1 MPKLLAIIGAL
12 VICAGLDLLWQ
23 SRNEIRFWLAAYVN
37 VFRSIL
43 RRQENINAA
52 RVPPAAVPAAK
63 RKHAVRFLLG
73 VGFAFLLG
81 PMLIAISVTLLL
93 YTNL

>member
-12 VICAGLDLLWQ
+12 VICAGFDLLWQ
-23 SRNEIRFWLAAYVN
+23 SRHEIKFWLAAYMK

-43 RRQENINAA
+43 NRPEDTVRPLPSS
-52 RVPPAAVPAAK
+52 VPPGK

-81 PMLIAISVTLLL
+81 PMLLAISVTLLL
-93 YTNL
+93 YKNL

>member
-12 VICAGLDLLWQ
+12 VICAGVDLLWQ
-23 SRNEIRFWLAAYVN
+23 SRNEIKFWLAAYVN

-43 RRQENINAA
+43 RRQENTGAA
-52 RVPPAAVPAAK
+52 RVLPAAVPPAK
-63 RKHAVRFLLG
+63 RKHAFRFLLG

>member
-23 SRNEIRFWLAAYVN
+23 SRQEIKFWLAAYIK

-43 RRQENINAA
+43 RRQEDQV
-52 RVPPAAVPAAK
+52 RGLPAAVPPAR

-81 PMLIAISVTLLL
+81 PMLLAISVTLLL
-93 YTNL
+93 YKNL

>member
-1 MPKLLAIIGAL
+1 VPKLLAIIGAL
-12 VICAGLDLLWQ
+12 VICAGVDLLWQ
-23 SRNEIRFWLAAYVN
+23 SRNEIKFWLAAYIN

-43 RRQENINAA
+43 RRPENAA
-52 RVPPAAVPAAK
+52 RVLPLPAALPAAK

-81 PMLIAISVTLLL
+81 PILIAISVTLLL
-93 YTNL
+93 YKNL

>member
-12 VICAGLDLLWQ
+12 VICAGCDLLWQ
-23 SRNEIRFWLAAYVN
+23 SRNEIKFWMAAYIS

-43 RRQENINAA
+43 RRQENTV
-52 RVPPAAVPAAK
+52 RELPAAVPAGK
-63 RKHAVRFLLG
+63 RRHAVRFLLG

-93 YTNL
+93 YKNL

>member
-1 MPKLLAIIGAL
+1 VPKLLGIIGAL
-12 VICAGLDLLWQ
+12 VVCAGLDLLWQ
-23 SRNEIRFWLAAYVN
+23 SRHEIRFWLAAYMK
-37 VFRSIL
+37 VFRSTL
-43 RRQENINAA
+43 RRQGELVGGLPAT
-52 RVPPAAVPAAK
+52 VPPAK

>member
-23 SRNEIRFWLAAYVN
+23 SRHEIKFWLATYIK

-43 RRQENINAA
+43 KRPGDRVRDLPASVPPSRRQ
-52 RVPPAAVPAAK
+52 
-63 RKHAVRFLLG
+63 HAVRFLLG

-81 PMLIAISVTLLL
+81 PMLLAISVTLLL
-93 YTNL
+93 YKNL

>member
-1 MPKLLAIIGAL
+1 VPRLLGIIGAL
-12 VICAGLDLLWQ
+12 VICAGVDLLWQ
-23 SRNEIRFWLAAYVN
+23 SRNEIKFWLAAYIN

-43 RRQENINAA
+43 RRQENSNTN
-52 RVPPAAVPAAK
+52 RLLPAAVPAAK

-93 YTNL
+93 YKNL

>member
-1 MPKLLAIIGAL
+1 VPKLLAIIGAL
-12 VICAGLDLLWQ
+12 VICAGVDLLWQ
-23 SRNEIRFWLAAYVN
+23 SRNEIKFWLAAYIN

-43 RRQENINAA
+43 RHQENSYH
-52 RVPPAAVPAAK
+52 VLPAAVPAAK

-93 YTNL
+93 YKNL

>member
-12 VICAGLDLLWQ
+12 VICAGVDLLWQ
-23 SRNEIRFWLAAYVN
+23 SRNEIKFWLAAYIN

-43 RRQENINAA
+43 RRQESISTA
-52 RVPPAAVPAAK
+52 RVLPAAVSAAK

>member
-1 MPKLLAIIGAL
+1 MPKLLGIIGAL
-12 VICAGLDLLWQ
+12 VICAGVDLLWQ
-23 SRNEIRFWLAAYVN
+23 SRNEIKFWIAAYIN

-43 RRQENINAA
+43 RRQEKTL
-52 RVPPAAVPAAK
+52 RVLPAAVPAAK

>member
-1 MPKLLAIIGAL
+1 VPKLLAIIGAL
-12 VICAGLDLLWQ
+12 VICAGVDLLWQ
-23 SRNEIRFWLAAYVN
+23 SRNEIKFWLAAYIN

-43 RRQENINAA
+43 RRQENAT
-52 RVPPAAVPAAK
+52 RMLPAAVPAAK

-81 PMLIAISVTLLL
+81 PILIAISVTLLL
-93 YTNL
+93 YKNL